1 MPSIVTHHLFAK
13 DIADKLKLNV
23 NNNYYIFAQS
33 HDYLYYSFNKKN
45 RSLAHTFHVKNTQKY
60 ILNIIKYIKDNNQ
73 INNINTLSYLYGT
86 VTHYIL
92 DSTMHPYL
100 FYKCGLKSSN
110 HREIERNI
118 DVLLYEQ
125 KTNNKFKDLKISKS
139 IIVNPLFTRNLMRCI
154 DYAYEETYNVKN
166 ISKQYL
172 KSIKDARILFNLTSY
187 DRFGFKLK
195 LYRLNDKLF
204 KTKLYCL
211 SNHIIGNE
219 AYLNNKRKKWIH
231 PCIKTQTYKTSIN
244 DMYEESI
251 KKATNLINNITKYLE
266 SKITINEL
274 SKSIPNVS
282 YTTGLLIE
290 DNKKMNY
297 FE

>member
-45 RSLAHTFHVKNTQKY
+45 RILAHTAHVKNTQKY

-73 INNINTLSYLYGT
+73 INNINTLSYLYG
-86 VTHYIL
+86 VITHYVL

-100 FYKCGLKSSN
+100 FYKNGLKTSN

-118 DVLLYEQ
+118 DALLYEE
-125 KTNNKFKDLKISKS
+125 KTNQLYKNLKISKS
-139 IIVNPLFTRNLMRCI
+139 IILNPLFTRNLMRCI

-172 KSIKDARILFNLTSY
+172 KSIKDARIIFNTTSY
-187 DRFGFKLK
+187 DKFGIKLSIYK
-195 LYRLNDKLF
+195 LIDKIS
-204 KTKLYCL
+204 KSKLYCL
-211 SNHIIGNE
+211 SNHIKGNE
-219 AYLNNKRKKWIH
+219 LYLNKRRKKWFN
-231 PCIKTQTYKTSIN
+231 PCIKTMSYKLSIYDLYNESIEKCTNIINSIN
-244 DMYEESI
+244 
-251 KKATNLINNITKYLE
+251 KYFE

-274 SKSIPNVS
+274 SKVIPNIS